1 IVTFH
6 LGILLTGSPQDMHVL
21 ARWSH
26 SPNCLPD
33 LTHPGDSTCLLVNP
47 KLFLCLTHFPTVG
60 RLSALGELTSIVL
73 SHAANH

>member
-1 IVTFH
+1 M
-6 LGILLTGSPQDMHVL
+6 LERKRPQDTHVL

-47 KLFLCLTHFPTVG
+47 KPFLCLTHFPTVG

>member
-1 IVTFH
+1 MFH
-6 LGILLTGSPQDMHVL
+6 LGILLTGSPQDTHVL

-26 SPNCLPD
+26 SPGCLPD
-33 LTHPGDSTCLLVNP
+33 LTHPGDSTCLLVNLKP
-47 KLFLCLTHFPTVG
+47 FLCLTHFPTVG